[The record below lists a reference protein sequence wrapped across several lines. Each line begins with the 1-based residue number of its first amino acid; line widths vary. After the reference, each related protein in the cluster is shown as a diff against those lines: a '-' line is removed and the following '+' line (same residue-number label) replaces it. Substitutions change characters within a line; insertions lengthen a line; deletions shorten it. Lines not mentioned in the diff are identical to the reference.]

1 MTQELLKRLGAA
13 PLPAHFLAGR
23 EVGLLQDLRDAGYI
37 KAAFAEGPE
46 RGRTSATVTEVTNL
60 GRAALRYFGTA
71 RTSR

>member
-1 MTQELLKRLGAA
+1 MTQELLERLGAA
-13 PLPAHFLAGR
+13 SLPAHFVAAK
-23 EVGLLQDLRDAGYI
+23 EVGLLRDLRDAGYI

-71 RTSR
+71 RKSR